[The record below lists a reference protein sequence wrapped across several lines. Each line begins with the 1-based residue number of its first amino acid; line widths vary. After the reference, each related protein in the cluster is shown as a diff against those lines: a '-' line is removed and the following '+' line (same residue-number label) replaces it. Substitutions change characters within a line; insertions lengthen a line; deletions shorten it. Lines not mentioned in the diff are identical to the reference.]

1 MSSPFPGTPALH
13 EIAWSTAAAGR
24 ASRPPVA
31 DLQLLGEHLV
41 LCRARSGRWFALQ
54 CGGEALRGFLAARL
68 VTTLLIGLLLAAGIG
83 LLR

>member
-1 MSSPFPGTPALH
+1 MH

-24 ASRPPVA
+24 AGRSPVA
-31 DLQLLGEHLV
+31 ELEGLGDHLA
-41 LCRARSGRWFALQ
+41 LCRALNGRWFALQ
-54 CGGEALRGFLAARL
+54 CGGEVVRTFLAAHL